1 MKKKILFIDRE
12 QFGSLTDSLK
22 YCEYLH
28 DTYSISYLCIDKGRP
43 KVTFPNMKVT
53 YIPKIKPRA
62 LRGSVFILTALLK
75 CLFFRGKIFILY
87 FPKCEIIKRIIFWK
101 KMHLDIRT
109 LSIKKDTEERN
120 AENNQICKSIN
131 CFNSVSFITQPIA
144 NLVSVKSSIKQFI
157 LPLGADVISNTNKE
171 YNHLHLLY
179 VGALEGR
186 DIIKTVQGVELFITQ
201 NPTQSIFYDIVG
213 DGIEFDMIKT
223 YIERHNLSQYI
234 KMWGRIPYKSLKPFL
249 DTHNIGISFVPITP
263 GYDLQ
268 PPTKTYEYIL
278 SGLFCIAT
286 KTTANCEVIIN
297 DKNGYLIE
305 DTAKSFCDA
314 LKHLLQNKHSYN
326 SSTIRNSLINFQW
339 KILIDK
345 YLKTILED

>member
-62 LRGSVFILTALLK
+62 LRGSIFILTALLK
-75 CLFFRGKIFILY
+75 CLFFQGKIFKLY

-131 CFNSVSFITQPIA
+131 CFNSVSFITQE
-144 NLVSVKSSIKQFI
+144 
-157 LPLGADVISNTNKE
+157 T
-171 YNHLHLLY
+171 
-179 VGALEGR
+179 
-186 DIIKTVQGVELFITQ
+186 
-201 NPTQSIFYDIVG
+201 
-213 DGIEFDMIKT
+213 
-223 YIERHNLSQYI
+223 
-234 KMWGRIPYKSLKPFL
+234 
-249 DTHNIGISFVPITP
+249 
-263 GYDLQ
+263 
-268 PPTKTYEYIL
+268 
-278 SGLFCIAT
+278 
-286 KTTANCEVIIN
+286 
-297 DKNGYLIE
+297 
-305 DTAKSFCDA
+305 
-314 LKHLLQNKHSYN
+314 
-326 SSTIRNSLINFQW
+326 
-339 KILIDK
+339 
-345 YLKTILED
+345 